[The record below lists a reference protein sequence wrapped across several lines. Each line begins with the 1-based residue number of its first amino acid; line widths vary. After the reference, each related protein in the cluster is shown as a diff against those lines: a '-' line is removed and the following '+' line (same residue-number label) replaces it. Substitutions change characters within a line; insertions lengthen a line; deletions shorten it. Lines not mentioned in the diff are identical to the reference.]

1 MKNNKQK
8 TNVKSKAQEEFELNK
23 PKKKMVPNDSKVN
36 VRSNKFWDE
45 LYDDEGED
53 IEKYIR

>member
-8 TNVKSKAQEEFELNK
+8 SSVKSKPLEEFEANK

-36 VRSNKFWDE
+36 VKSNKFWDE
-45 LYDDEGED
+45 LYDDEGDE
-53 IEKYIR
+53 IQKYLR

>member
-8 TNVKSKAQEEFELNK
+8 INVKSKAQEEFELNK